1 MRSDVV
7 DETSRIRSE
16 KLRENQYRE
25 EYARSLES
33 KRVKWDGKS
42 IVEHMW
48 EQVNRRMV
56 KSAKEVYDPV
66 RMSGKNPKG
75 V

>member
-1 MRSDVV
+1 MNYEVV
-7 DETSRIRSE
+7 DEARRIRSE

-56 KSAKEVYDPV
+56 KSVKEVCDSV
-66 RMSGKNPKG
+66 RMRGKNPKS